1 MLRRALTINK
11 KPQNRDQP
19 EQPKGICNKKKEK
32 EKEKRDI
39 KMDDRGRSVKKYD
52 AKKPFVT
59 KASDNHTS
67 ECL

>member
-1 MLRRALTINK
+1 
-11 KPQNRDQP
+11 
-19 EQPKGICNKKKEK
+19 
-32 EKEKRDI
+32 
-39 KMDDRGRSVKKYD
+39 MDDRGRSVNKYD